1 MRVLHFLPVWEP
13 AWQFGGP
20 IRSVLQICEGLQ
32 SIGAEVKVI
41 TTNVGIGD
49 HFEIKLG
56 SEIIRSGVSVTYFPA
71 TLNELSII
79 SSPKL
84 LESASE
90 YLEWADVFHI
100 SAIWHPIGLELQQMA
115 FARNVPFVHSLRGAL
130 SPYSFSQKFLK
141 KIPYYFLLER
151 PLLSQASAI
160 HVTSSSEYSDSLRSF
175 LCLPKSLQRFVI
187 PNISEPCDSLVN
199 NMDKPDMLSE
209 LDFNAYIPTL
219 LLCGRID
226 HKKGLDLLPQ
236 VLDSVQFLQWNLLI
250 VGSDHDSSLSKLMV
264 RLNKFSANHQIKYLG
279 LLPPSQLPFVY
290 SISDLLLM
298 PSRHE
303 NFGNVALE
311 ALKQGCQVLLSSNV
325 GIVDHLTQIN
335 HSNSW
340 GASLPRQ
347 QSLWSSWLESWLYR
361 YSPANRYVMSDDFRS
376 YFSSQRVSSLWLD
389 SYTSLI
395 S

>member
-71 TLNELSII
+71 TLNVLSII

-84 LESASE
+84 LESATE

-115 FARNVPFVHSLRGAL
+115 FARNVPSIHSLRGAL
-130 SPYSFSQKFLK
+130 SPYSFSQKFFK
-141 KIPYYFLLER
+141 KLPYYFLLER

-160 HVTSSSEYSDSLRSF
+160 HVTSLSECSESLRSF

-187 PNISEPCDSLVN
+187 PNISELCDSPVN
-199 NMDKPDMLSE
+199 DMAKQDMLSG
-209 LDFNAYIPTL
+209 LDFSSDIPTL

-264 RLNKFSANHQIKYLG
+264 ALNKFSANHQIKYLG
-279 LLPPSQLPFVY
+279 LLPPSQLPLVY

-340 GASLPRQ
+340 GASLPRERT
-347 QSLWSSWLESWLYR
+347 LWSSWLESWLYR

-376 YFSSQRVSSLWLD
+376 YFSSQRVSRLWLE